1 MDWSGRRK
9 RGRGGTPALSDS
21 QAVGARRSK
30 ELPAGAVSKKELN
43 RKYATIGIL
52 SCVMLG
58 LLVVVAMTS
67 ERSSSLATYTR
78 CGINAYAIAC
88 YRARCGCVGAG
99 LPIKPRAL
107 TMISPWMQRVW
118 FVCCAEVAA

>member
-1 MDWSGRRK
+1 MEWSGRRK

-30 ELPAGAVSKKELN
+30 ELPAGAIVSKKELN
-43 RKYATIGIL
+43 RKYAAIGIL

-67 ERSSSLATYTR
+67 ERWFFD
-78 CGINAYAIAC
+78 
-88 YRARCGCVGAG
+88 GAWQHTH
-99 LPIKPRAL
+99 A
-107 TMISPWMQRVW
+107 V
-118 FVCCAEVAA
+118 V